1 MATTTLNYGFIK
13 PDSNDDVD
21 ITALNENF
29 DNIDKQLKIAK
40 EALPPVATK
49 TVAGIV
55 KPDGTTITVDPDGTI
70 HGAQTYQLPMASGNT
85 LGGIKIGKNLTM
97 QEDGTLNAYASLET
111 DSVPTKGSSNVPTS
125 GGTFTMIDS
134 VDKKVDSVTESVKV
148 LSTGLKW
155 KNAVDT
161 FSAIATTYPTPEE
174 GWTVM
179 CLDTGYAY
187 QWNGENWIIVYL
199 ALAPVASS
207 DDIEAVLEV

>member
-1 MATTTLNYGFIK
+1 MATTTLNYGLTK

-21 ITALNENF
+21 IGVLNDNF
-29 DNIDKQLKIAK
+29 DKIDEQLKKAE

-49 TVAGIV
+49 MVAGIV
-55 KPDGTTITVDPDGTI
+55 KPDGTTITVDSDGTI
-70 HGAQTYQLPMASGNT
+70 HGAQTYQLPTASANT
-85 LGGIKIGKNLTM
+85 LGGVKIGKNLTM

-111 DSVPTKGSSNVPTS
+111 DSAPTKGSSNVPTS

-134 VDKKVDSVTESVKV
+134 VDKKVDSVAESVKV

-187 QWNGENWIIVYL
+187 QWNGEDWIIVYL

-207 DDIEAVLEV
+207 DDIEAILEV

>member
-21 ITALNENF
+21 ITVLNENF
-29 DNIDKQLKIAK
+29 DNIDKQLKIAE

-111 DSVPTKGSSNVPTS
+111 DSTPTKGSSNVPTS

-207 DDIEAVLEV
+207 EDIEAVLEV

>member
-1 MATTTLNYGFIK
+1 MATTTLNYGFTK

-21 ITALNENF
+21 ISVLNSNF
-29 DNIDKQLKIAK
+29 DKIDEQLKIAE

-49 TVAGIV
+49 IVAGIV
-55 KPDGTTITVDPDGTI
+55 KPDGTTITIDSDGTI
-70 HGAQTYQLPMASGNT
+70 HGAQTYRLPMASGNT

-111 DSVPTKGSSNVPTS
+111 DSAPTKGSSNVPTS

-134 VDKKVDSVTESVKV
+134 VDKKVDSVAESVKV

-161 FSAIATTYPTPEE
+161 FSAITTTYPTPEE

-187 QWNGENWIIVYL
+187 QWNGKDWVIVYL
-199 ALAPVASS
+199 SLAPVASS